1 MGVRQGK
8 NYIVSIN
15 VTPSMHQMI
24 NKRVKGT
31 RSAFVRRAI
40 YNASE
45 YDNLLKYEE
54 EKQAKNEQMIE
65 ALFRAIRHMSNR
77 LASIQSTGIDL
88 PDVKTW
94 EMMILNYDYLSPEW
108 TVAFDAIEEL
118 TPHIE
123 GLSSARRAFA
133 ATVGTTLRGDEDE

>member
-15 VTPSMHQMI
+15 VTPSMHKMI

-40 YNASE
+40 FNAIE
-45 YDNLLKYEE
+45 YDEMLKYEK
-54 EKQAKNEQMIE
+54 EKQAKNELIIE
-65 ALFRAIRHMSNR
+65 ALFRAFRYYANRHAAILR
-77 LASIQSTGIDL
+77 TGIDL
-88 PDVKTW
+88 PDFKTW
-94 EMMILNYDYLSPEW
+94 EMMILNYDYRSHEW

-118 TPHIE
+118 IQHIE
-123 GLSSARRAFA
+123 GLNSALHAFGVS
-133 ATVGTTLRGDEDE
+133 VGTPVRDEDE